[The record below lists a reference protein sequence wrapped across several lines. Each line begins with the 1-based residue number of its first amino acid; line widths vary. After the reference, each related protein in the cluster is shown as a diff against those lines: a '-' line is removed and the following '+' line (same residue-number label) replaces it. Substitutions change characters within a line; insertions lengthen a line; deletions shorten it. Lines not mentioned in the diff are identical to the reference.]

1 MKVDPL
7 CIRIDIEEQPSGK
20 CLVLTWP
27 AGWKAGD
34 KPLEVFKTT
43 DSYSQI
49 IEDLRSDGWDIAEWG
64 IGARAWKGERRM
76 VRTGGQILKKR
87 RQVNIHESWYR
98 ENGVN
103 LGSIDLAF
111 LL

>member
-1 MKVDPL
+1 MKVDPF
-7 CIRIDIEEQPSGK
+7 CIRIDIEEQPSGA
-20 CLVLTWP
+20 CLVLAWL

-34 KPLEVFKTT
+34 RPHQLFKTT
-43 DSYSQI
+43 DTYDQI
-49 IEDLRSDGWDIAEWG
+49 IEDLRSQGWDIAEWG

-76 VRTGGQILKKR
+76 VRTRGQILKKR
-87 RQVNIHESWYR
+87 KQVQKHESWYR

-103 LGSIDLAF
+103 LGSLDLAF